1 MTQPAKLNGCHN
13 RPPFLKSTELRD
25 HHGRVVSSWPAV
37 MNSACQYTHS
47 ELGQADQRCT
57 GCKHR
62 ATKEAA

>member
-13 RPPFLKSTELRD
+13 RPPYRQVIRLHD
-25 HHGRVVSSWPAV
+25 HHGRTVAAWQHA
-37 MNSACQYTHS
+37 MTTDCQYTKS
-47 ELGQADQRCT
+47 ELGQADQRCN